1 MAELSTLARPYA
13 KAAFSFAMANNRLDQ
28 WLEALNSLSYIVQS
42 EKVSEALTGPSQTPA
57 EQVKLIQSIDESLD
71 NQVMNL
77 VAQLAEHKRLLL
89 LPEITE
95 QFKAQKN
102 QHDKMSDVEV
112 TSAFE
117 TTVDQDKQLE
127 DFLAKTLNS
136 DVTVTSTVDK
146 NLIGGVVIRAGDL
159 VIDNSIRGR
168 LAKLNEALG
177 L

>member
-13 KAAFSFAMANNRLDQ
+13 KAAFSFAMASNRLDQ

-42 EKVSEALTGPSQTPA
+42 EKVSHALTGPSQTPA
-57 EQVKLIQSIDESLD
+57 EQVKLIQSIDSSMDE
-71 NQVMNL
+71 QVINL
-77 VAQLAEHKRLLL
+77 VTQLAEHKRLLL

-102 QHDKMSDVEV
+102 QHDKMSDVQV
-112 TSAFE
+112 ASAFE